1 MISHDDKSSENIYI
15 RVVKDLKLE
24 GLNHWEES
32 AKVIYYTRRQ
42 TVAQTLVGIF
52 SADLIWLEKIHLRIY
67 LDF

>member
-15 RVVKDLKLE
+15 RVVKGLKLE
-24 GLNHWEES
+24 GLNHWEEN